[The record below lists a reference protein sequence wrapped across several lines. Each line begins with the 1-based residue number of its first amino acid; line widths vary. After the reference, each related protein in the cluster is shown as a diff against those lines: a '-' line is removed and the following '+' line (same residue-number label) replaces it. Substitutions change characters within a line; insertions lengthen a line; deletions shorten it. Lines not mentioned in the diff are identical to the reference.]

1 MTHSDDIIDVEPVT
15 SSRTRLSELDRKK
28 SNSTRLD
35 NDKAHI
41 GWIERLRRFSDHI
54 EQRKRK
60 RQADLLR
67 GDILAVLFTKVRAL
81 IQIFLGLIVI
91 LVGLPLLV
99 YPHPGLILMVVGC
112 ALVLS
117 GIFILYQNHTQ

>member
-1 MTHSDDIIDVEPVT
+1 MTQSDDIIDVEPVT
-15 SSRTRLSELDRKK
+15 SSRTRLSEIDRKK
-28 SNSTRLD
+28 PNSTRLGS
-35 NDKAHI
+35 NKTHL
-41 GWIERLRRFSDHI
+41 GFIERMKRISERH

-60 RQADLLR
+60 READLLR

-99 YPHPGLILMVVGC
+99 YPHPGLLLIIVGC

-117 GIFILYQNHTQ
+117 GVFILYQSHTQ

>member
-1 MTHSDDIIDVEPVT
+1 MTQSDDIIDVEPVT
-15 SSRTRLSELDRKK
+15 SSRTRLSEIDRKK
-28 SNSTRLD
+28 PNSTRLGS
-35 NDKAHI
+35 NKTRL
-41 GWIERLRRFSDHI
+41 GFIERMKRISERH

-60 RQADLLR
+60 READLLR

-99 YPHPGLILMVVGC
+99 YPHPGLLFIIVGC

-117 GIFILYQNHTQ
+117 GVFILYQSHTQ